1 MVDAGGLN
9 PPGQKWLCGFD
20 SRPGHSDRMNP
31 MTLGIDDHRTAAQVR
46 AALDAA
52 LDDMIVDL
60 EKFVNVES
68 PSLEQECLDR
78 SAHFLADLMTRVLG
92 RPPTIIQ
99 SDRGPHVHWKGSN
112 DTKVLVVGHHDTV
125 FPLGTVAQRRFARE
139 GNIGR
144 GPGIF
149 DMKAGIVQA
158 IYGIAAVKEWYH
170 TEILITA
177 DEEVGSHA
185 SRSLLEER
193 ARAAGAV
200 LVLEPSA
207 DGGALK
213 TARKGTGTFTIT
225 ITGRASHAGL
235 EPEKGVNALVELSAQ
250 IPRIV
255 AMANPALGTTVTP
268 TVAKAGTADNVVPDS
283 ATIAVDVRCVVPE
296 EKERLEREM
305 SQLTATLAG
314 ARVEVSGGMNRPP
327 MHESM
332 TSELFSVAQRVA
344 DEYGI
349 ANLQGVAVGG
359 GSDGNI
365 TAAAGVRTLDGLG
378 AVGSGAHAITEQVR
392 LDLMPERAALVA
404 GLVQAIVNA

>member
-1 MVDAGGLN
+1 M
-9 PPGQKWLCGFD
+9 P
-20 SRPGHSDRMNP
+20 
-31 MTLGIDDHRTAAQVR
+31 LGENDHRGAAEVR
-46 AALDAA
+46 AALDAQRDA
-52 LDDMIVDL
+52 MIVDL

-68 PSLEQECLDR
+68 PSLERECLER

-92 RPPTIIQ
+92 KPSTIVD
-99 SDRGPHVHWKGSN
+99 SERGPHVHWKGSN
-112 DTKVLVVGHHDTV
+112 DTKVLIVGHHDTV
-125 FPLGTVAQRRFARE
+125 FPLGTVARRSFSRE

-158 IYGIAAVKEWYH
+158 IYGVAAVKEWYH

-185 SRSLLEER
+185 SRALLEER
-193 ARAAGAV
+193 AKAAGAV

-213 TARKGTGTFTIT
+213 IARKGTGTFNVS
-225 ITGRASHAGL
+225 ITGRAAHAGL
-235 EPEKGVNALVELSAQ
+235 EPEKGINALVELAAQ
-250 IPRIV
+250 VPRI
-255 AMANPALGTTVTP
+255 AALAKPELGTTVTP

-283 ATIAVDVRCVVPE
+283 ATIAVDVRCVIPE
-296 EKERLEREM
+296 EKDRLEREM
-305 SQLTATLAG
+305 SRLTATLAG

-327 MHESM
+327 LHESM
-332 TSELFSVAQRVA
+332 TNELFAVAEKVA
-344 DEYGI
+344 RDYGI
-349 ANLQGVAVGG
+349 AGLQGVAVGG

-365 TAAAGVRTLDGLG
+365 TAAVGVRTLDGLG
-378 AVGSGAHAITEQVR
+378 AVGAGAHAETEHVR
-392 LDLMPERAALVA
+392 LDLMSERAALVA

>member
-1 MVDAGGLN
+1 
-9 PPGQKWLCGFD
+9 
-20 SRPGHSDRMNP
+20 
-31 MTLGIDDHRTAAQVR
+31 MTLGIDDHRTAADVR
-46 AALDAA
+46 AALDAQREA
-52 LDDMIVDL
+52 MIDDL
-60 EKFVNVES
+60 SRFVNVES
-68 PSLEQECLDR
+68 PSLEHECLER

-92 RPPTIIQ
+92 KPPTIIE

-112 DTKVLVVGHHDTV
+112 DTKVLIVGHHDTV
-125 FPLGTVAQRRFARE
+125 FPLGTVAKRPFTRE
-139 GNIGR
+139 GNVGR

-158 IYGIAAVKEWYH
+158 IYGVAAVKEWYH

-185 SRSLLEER
+185 SRALLEER

-213 TARKGTGTFTIT
+213 IARKGTGTFNVT
-225 ITGRASHAGL
+225 ITGRAAHAGL
-235 EPEKGVNALVELSAQ
+235 EPEKGVNALVELAAQ
-250 IPRIV
+250 VLRI
-255 AMANPALGTTVTP
+255 AALAKPELGTTVTP

-283 ATIAVDVRCVVPE
+283 ATIAVDVRCVTPE
-296 EKERLEREM
+296 EKDRLEREM
-305 SQLTATLAG
+305 SALTATLAG

-327 MHESM
+327 LHESM
-332 TSELFSVAQRVA
+332 TKELFAVAEKVA
-344 DEYGI
+344 RDYGI
-349 ANLQGVAVGG
+349 NGLQGVAVGG

-365 TAAAGVRTLDGLG
+365 TAAVGVRTLDGLG
-378 AVGSGAHAITEQVR
+378 AVGAGAHAETEHVR

-404 GLVQAIVNA
+404 GLVQAIVNR

>member
-1 MVDAGGLN
+1 
-9 PPGQKWLCGFD
+9 
-20 SRPGHSDRMNP
+20 
-31 MTLGIDDHRTAAQVR
+31 MTLGVSDHRTAAQVR
-46 AALDAA
+46 AHLEAQGDA
-52 LDDMIVDL
+52 MITDL

-68 PSLEQECLDR
+68 PSLERECLER

-92 RPPTIIQ
+92 TPPVLIE
-99 SDRGPHVHWKGSN
+99 SERGPHVHWKGSA
-112 DTKVLVVGHHDTV
+112 DTKVLIVGHHDTV
-125 FPLGTVAQRRFARE
+125 FPLGTAARRPFTRE

-158 IYGIAAVKEWYH
+158 IYGVAAVKEWYH

-185 SRSLLEER
+185 SRALLEDR
-193 ARAAGAV
+193 AKATGAV

-213 TARKGTGTFTIT
+213 TARKGTGTFNVS

-235 EPEKGVNALVELSAQ
+235 EPEKGINALVELAAQ
-250 IPRIV
+250 VPRIAAIARPEV
-255 AMANPALGTTVTP
+255 GTTVTP

-283 ATIAVDVRCVVPE
+283 ASIAVDVRCVLPE
-296 EKERLEREM
+296 EKDRLEREM
-305 SQLTATLAG
+305 GKLAPTLAG

-327 MHESM
+327 LHESM
-332 TSELFSVAQRVA
+332 TKELFAIAQRVA
-344 DEYGI
+344 PDYGI

-365 TAAAGVRTLDGLG
+365 TAAVGVRTLDGLG
-378 AVGSGAHAITEQVR
+378 AVGGGAHAESEHVR

-404 GLVQAIVNA
+404 GLVQAVVNG

>member
-1 MVDAGGLN
+1 MALTQADA
-9 PPGQKWLCGFD
+9 
-20 SRPGHSDRMNP
+20 
-31 MTLGIDDHRTAAQVR
+31 RTAAQVR
-46 AALDAA
+46 AALDAQSDA
-52 LDDMIVDL
+52 MIADL
-60 EKFVNVES
+60 ADFVNCES
-68 PSLEQECLDR
+68 PSLEVDR
-78 SAHFLADLMTRVLG
+78 IRASAEWLANLMTRVLG
-92 RPPTIIQ
+92 KAPELIE
-99 SDRGPHVHWKGSN
+99 SERGPHVHWKGSN

-125 FPLGTVAQRRFARE
+125 FPLGTVARRPFTRD

-185 SRSLLEER
+185 SRELLEER
-193 ARAAGAV
+193 AKATGAV

-213 TARKGTGTFTIT
+213 TARKGTGTFNVN

-235 EPEKGVNALVELSAQ
+235 EPEKGINALVELAAQ
-250 IPRIV
+250 VPRIAAIARPEV
-255 AMANPALGTTVTP
+255 GTTVTP

-283 ATIAVDVRCVVPE
+283 ASIAVDVRCVLPE
-296 EKERLEREM
+296 EKDRLEREM
-305 SQLTATLAG
+305 AALSATLPG
-314 ARVEVSGGMNRPP
+314 ARVQVSGGMNRPP
-327 MHESM
+327 LHESM
-332 TSELFSVAQRVA
+332 TKELFAVAERVA
-344 DEYGI
+344 KDFGI
-349 ANLQGVAVGG
+349 SNLQGVAVGG

-365 TAAAGVRTLDGLG
+365 TAAVGVRTLDGLG
-378 AVGSGAHAITEQVR
+378 AVGSGAHAETEQVR

-404 GLVQAIVNA
+404 GLVQAIVNG

>member
-1 MVDAGGLN
+1 M
-9 PPGQKWLCGFD
+9 P
-20 SRPGHSDRMNP
+20 
-31 MTLGIDDHRTAAQVR
+31 LGENDQRGAAEVR
-46 AALDAA
+46 AALDAQRDA
-52 LDDMIVDL
+52 MIVDL

-68 PSLEQECLDR
+68 PSLERECLER

-92 RPPTIIQ
+92 KPPTIVD
-99 SDRGPHVHWKGSN
+99 SERGPHVHWKGSN
-112 DTKVLVVGHHDTV
+112 DTKVLIVGHHDTV
-125 FPLGTVAQRRFARE
+125 FPLGTVARRSFSRE

-158 IYGIAAVKEWYH
+158 IYGVAAVKEWYH

-185 SRSLLEER
+185 SRALLEER
-193 ARAAGAV
+193 AKAAGAV

-213 TARKGTGTFTIT
+213 IARKGTGTFNVS
-225 ITGRASHAGL
+225 ITGRAAHAGL
-235 EPEKGVNALVELSAQ
+235 EPEKGINALVELAAQ
-250 IPRIV
+250 VPRI
-255 AMANPALGTTVTP
+255 AALAKPELGTTVTP

-283 ATIAVDVRCVVPE
+283 ATIAVDVRCVIPE
-296 EKERLEREM
+296 EKDRLEREM
-305 SQLTATLAG
+305 SRLTATLAG

-327 MHESM
+327 LHESM
-332 TSELFSVAQRVA
+332 TNELFAVAEKVA
-344 DEYGI
+344 RDYGI
-349 ANLQGVAVGG
+349 AGLQGVAVGG

-365 TAAAGVRTLDGLG
+365 TAAVGVRTLDGLG
-378 AVGSGAHAITEQVR
+378 AVGAGAHAETEHVR
-392 LDLMPERAALVA
+392 LDLMSERAALVA

>member
-1 MVDAGGLN
+1 M
-9 PPGQKWLCGFD
+9 P
-20 SRPGHSDRMNP
+20 
-31 MTLGIDDHRTAAQVR
+31 LGENDHRNATDVR
-46 AALDAA
+46 AALDAQRDA
-52 LDDMIVDL
+52 MIDDL
-60 EKFVNVES
+60 GRFVNVES
-68 PSLEQECLDR
+68 PSLERECLER

-92 RPPTIIQ
+92 KPPTIIE

-112 DTKVLVVGHHDTV
+112 DTKVLIVGHHDTV
-125 FPLGTVAQRRFARE
+125 FPLGTVARRPFTRE

-158 IYGIAAVKEWYH
+158 IYGVAAVKEWYH

-185 SRSLLEER
+185 SRALLEER
-193 ARAAGAV
+193 AKAAGAV

-213 TARKGTGTFTIT
+213 IARKGTGTFTVT
-225 ITGRASHAGL
+225 ITGRAAHAGL
-235 EPEKGVNALVELSAQ
+235 EPEKGVNALIELAAQ
-250 IPRIV
+250 VPHIAALAKPE
-255 AMANPALGTTVTP
+255 LGTTVTP

-283 ATIAVDVRCVVPE
+283 ATIAVDVRCVIPE
-296 EKERLEREM
+296 EKDRLEREM
-305 SQLTATLAG
+305 SKLTATLTG

-327 MHESM
+327 LHESM
-332 TSELFSVAQRVA
+332 TKELYAVAEKVA
-344 DEYGI
+344 RDYGI
-349 ANLQGVAVGG
+349 AGLQGVAVGG

-365 TAAAGVRTLDGLG
+365 TAAVGVRTLDGLG
-378 AVGSGAHAITEQVR
+378 AVGAGAHAETEHVR

-404 GLVQAIVNA
+404 GLVQSIVNG

>member
-1 MVDAGGLN
+1 M
-9 PPGQKWLCGFD
+9 
-20 SRPGHSDRMNP
+20 RMA
-31 MTLGIDDHRTAAQVR
+31 LSISDHRTAAEVR
-46 AALDAA
+46 AGLDAQS
-52 LDDMIVDL
+52 DSMISDV
-60 EKFVNVES
+60 ERFVNVES
-68 PSLEQECLDR
+68 PSLEHECLER

-92 RPPTIIQ
+92 KPPTIIE

-112 DTKVLVVGHHDTV
+112 DTKVLIVGHHDTV
-125 FPLGTVAQRRFARE
+125 FPRGTVARRPFTRE

-158 IYGIAAVKEWYH
+158 IYGVAAVKEWYH

-185 SRSLLEER
+185 SRALLEER
-193 ARAAGAV
+193 AKAAGAV

-213 TARKGTGTFTIT
+213 IARKGTGTFNVT
-225 ITGRASHAGL
+225 ITGRAAHAGL
-235 EPEKGVNALVELSAQ
+235 EPEKGVNALVELAAQ
-250 IPRIV
+250 VPRI
-255 AMANPALGTTVTP
+255 AALAKPELGTTVTP

-283 ATIAVDVRCVVPE
+283 ATIAVDVRCVIPE
-296 EKERLEREM
+296 EKDRLEREM
-305 SQLTATLAG
+305 SKLTATLAG

-327 MHESM
+327 LHESM
-332 TSELFSVAQRVA
+332 TRDLFAIAERVA
-344 DEYGI
+344 RDYGI
-349 ANLQGVAVGG
+349 NGLQGVAVGG

-365 TAAAGVRTLDGLG
+365 TAAVGVRTLDGLG
-378 AVGSGAHAITEQVR
+378 AVGAGAHAETEHVR

-404 GLVQAIVNA
+404 GLVQAIVNG

>member
-1 MVDAGGLN
+1 
-9 PPGQKWLCGFD
+9 
-20 SRPGHSDRMNP
+20 
-31 MTLGIDDHRTAAQVR
+31 MTLGVSDHRTAAQVR
-46 AALDAA
+46 AHLDTQGDA
-52 LDDMIVDL
+52 MITDL
-60 EKFVNVES
+60 ETFVNVES
-68 PSLEQECLDR
+68 PSLERECLER

-92 RPPTIIQ
+92 TPPTLIE

-112 DTKVLVVGHHDTV
+112 DTKVLIVGHHDTV
-125 FPLGTVAQRRFARE
+125 FPLGTVARRPFTRD

-158 IYGIAAVKEWYH
+158 IYGVAAVKEWYH

-185 SRSLLEER
+185 SRALLEER
-193 ARAAGAV
+193 AKATGAV

-213 TARKGTGTFTIT
+213 IARKGTGTFNVI

-235 EPEKGVNALVELSAQ
+235 EPEKGINALVELAAQ
-250 IPRIV
+250 VPRI
-255 AMANPALGTTVTP
+255 AALARPEVGTTVTP

-283 ATIAVDVRCVVPE
+283 ATISVDVRCVIPE
-296 EKERLEREM
+296 EKDRLERGM
-305 SQLTATLAG
+305 ASLVATLPG
-314 ARVEVSGGMNRPP
+314 ATVTVSGGMNRPP

-332 TSELFSVAQRVA
+332 TTELFAIAEKVAG
-344 DEYGI
+344 EYAIGD
-349 ANLQGVAVGG
+349 LRGVAVGG

-365 TAAAGVRTLDGLG
+365 TAAVGIRTLDGLG
-378 AVGSGAHAITEQVR
+378 AVGAGAHAETEHVR
-392 LDLMPERAALVA
+392 LDLMPERAALIA
-404 GLVQAIVNA
+404 GLVQAIVNG